1 MHEAARLR
9 NYTHDPAM
17 RAYPVRG
24 IADDREYRR
33 PVYSTA
39 QFIHERGCTSL
50 TVHFLARTG
59 DAPSARALLRKT
71 AKWARRLHAICVSLL
86 PAHTVKEK
94 ITMEDLSW
102 LRLLQKPRVDKIPP
116 EAIERKLRALQL
128 VERDG
133 KQLAV
138 TRKGQIAIR
147 LFG

>member
-1 MHEAARLR
+1 MHEAARLC
-9 NYTHDPAM
+9 NYTHESAM
-17 RAYPVRG
+17 RAYPVLG
-24 IADDREYRR
+24 TADDGDTEIRCTRQHRLKHEWRGTLSHGRTFAPARR
-33 PVYSTA
+33 TVTA
-39 QFIHERGCTSL
+39 L
-50 TVHFLARTG
+50 HFAQ
-59 DAPSARALLRKT
+59 T
-71 AKWARRLHAICVSLL
+71 AKWARRLHATCVSLL

>member
-1 MHEAARLR
+1 VG
-9 NYTHDPAM
+9 TP
-17 RAYPVRG
+17 
-24 IADDREYRR
+24 IACNWRFPY
-33 PVYSTA
+33 
-39 QFIHERGCTSL
+39 
-50 TVHFLARTG
+50 
-59 DAPSARALLRKT
+59 
-71 AKWARRLHAICVSLL
+71 L
-86 PAHTVKEK
+86 PAHTVNEK

>member
-1 MHEAARLR
+1 MSGLYRHAWPRARASAA
-9 NYTHDPAM
+9 
-17 RAYPVRG
+17 
-24 IADDREYRR
+24 
-33 PVYSTA
+33 
-39 QFIHERGCTSL
+39 
-50 TVHFLARTG
+50 
-59 DAPSARALLRKT
+59 DAPLPCYFLRKT
-71 AKWARRLHAICVSLL
+71 AEWARQLHAIRVSPYL

-116 EAIERKLRALQL
+116 EAIERKLRALHL

>member
-1 MHEAARLR
+1 MATRYAAACAGGHTG
-9 NYTHDPAM
+9 YGP
-17 RAYPVRG
+17 RAGTPTPY
-24 IADDREYRR
+24 
-33 PVYSTA
+33 
-39 QFIHERGCTSL
+39 ERG
-50 TVHFLARTG
+50 
-59 DAPSARALLRKT
+59 
-71 AKWARRLHAICVSLL
+71 WARQLPAIRLSLL

>member
-1 MHEAARLR
+1 LLAFDIPHSLA
-9 NYTHDPAM
+9 PA
-17 RAYPVRG
+17 
-24 IADDREYRR
+24 
-33 PVYSTA
+33 
-39 QFIHERGCTSL
+39 
-50 TVHFLARTG
+50 
-59 DAPSARALLRKT
+59 
-71 AKWARRLHAICVSLL
+71 
-86 PAHTVKEK
+86 VKEK

-102 LRLLQKPRVDKIPP
+102 LRLLQKPRVDKTVP